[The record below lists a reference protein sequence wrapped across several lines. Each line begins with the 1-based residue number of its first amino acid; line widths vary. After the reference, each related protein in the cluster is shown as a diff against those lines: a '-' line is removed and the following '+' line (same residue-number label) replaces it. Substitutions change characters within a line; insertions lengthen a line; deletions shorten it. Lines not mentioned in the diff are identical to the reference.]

1 MREEGREE
9 GREEDGGEKKSD
21 FSACEIDWIG
31 GRVVCEEGKDGSWY
45 PQLYALDG
53 IIPSDGSNKA
63 VEEGGE
69 ENSAFCMN
77 EEMC

>member
-1 MREEGREE
+1 M
-9 GREEDGGEKKSD
+9 
-21 FSACEIDWIG
+21 
-31 GRVVCEEGKDGSWY
+31 CEEGEEGSWY
-45 PQLYALDG
+45 PQLHEING

-69 ENSAFCMN
+69 EIGAFCMN

>member
-1 MREEGREE
+1 M
-9 GREEDGGEKKSD
+9 
-21 FSACEIDWIG
+21 
-31 GRVVCEEGKDGSWY
+31 CEEGKDGSWY
-45 PQLYALDG
+45 LQLYALDG

>member
-1 MREEGREE
+1 M
-9 GREEDGGEKKSD
+9 
-21 FSACEIDWIG
+21 
-31 GRVVCEEGKDGSWY
+31 CEEGKDGSWY
-45 PQLYALDG
+45 SQLHEING

-69 ENSAFCMN
+69 EIGAFCMN